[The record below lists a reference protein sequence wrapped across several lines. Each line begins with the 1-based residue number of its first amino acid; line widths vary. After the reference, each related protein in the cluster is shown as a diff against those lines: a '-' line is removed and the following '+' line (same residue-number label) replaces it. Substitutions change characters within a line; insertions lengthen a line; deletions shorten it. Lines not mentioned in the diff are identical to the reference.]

1 MTPASKVVGYVL
13 VFSDEDYDAV
23 FPTPDA
29 VPRILYGN
37 AETAAAAVANWSKT
51 FDRFRPVL
59 YGQAYP
65 YEGTSFAAELAQ
77 KGKALYGWAELED
90 EDGEVTRYGL
100 CVVALFSAA

>member
-1 MTPASKVVGYVL
+1 MSIVGYVL

-29 VPRILYGN
+29 VPRVLYTT
-37 AETAAAAVANWSKT
+37 ADAAAAAVAAWSKT

-65 YEGTSFAAELAQ
+65 YEGTSFLAELAQ
-77 KGKALYGWAELED
+77 KGRALYGWAELED
-90 EDGEVTRYGL
+90 EDGEVSRYGL
-100 CVVALFSAA
+100 CVIALQRSS

>member
-1 MTPASKVVGYVL
+1 MSVAKPVGYVL

-23 FPTPDA
+23 FPTADA
-29 VPRILYGN
+29 VPRVLYMT
-37 AETAAAAVANWSKT
+37 AEAAVAAVQTWAKT

-65 YEGTSFAAELAQ
+65 YENTSFHVELVQ
-77 KGKALYGWAELED
+77 KGRALYGWAEVED

-100 CVVALFSAA
+100 CIVAIFSS

>member
-1 MTPASKVVGYVL
+1 MTAKIAGYVL

-23 FPTPDA
+23 FPAVDA
-29 VPRILYGN
+29 VPRVLYGSP
-37 AETAAAAVANWSKT
+37 EAAVAAVQKWAKT

-65 YEGTSFAAELAQ
+65 YEGTTFLGELA
-77 KGKALYGWAELED
+77 KTGRALYGWAELED

-100 CVVALFSAA
+100 CVTALISQA